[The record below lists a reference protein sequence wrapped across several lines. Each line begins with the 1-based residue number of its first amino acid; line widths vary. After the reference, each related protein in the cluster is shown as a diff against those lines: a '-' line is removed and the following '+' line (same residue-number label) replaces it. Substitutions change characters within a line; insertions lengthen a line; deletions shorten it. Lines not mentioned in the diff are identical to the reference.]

1 MQVLFC
7 LHNMLEAVDLDDA
20 LLRLG
25 VAVRLA
31 LLLEGSQDPWT
42 AAAVLKQVSSPT
54 SSFITSCTNVMAN
67 ISDHPHRGQSSC
79 MRHHV
84 PMESSTCGRAE
95 EDRLIQVLT
104 ASIVHLPARCSVG
117 ALSCTQGKHA
127 AEASRARVLGAT
139 KYARDEHVRWISAA
153 RSQPS
158 QQAQQLLQGG
168 RGLELS
174 VCSKDCLA
182 ASDHPNA
189 VVMAGCIPRW
199 SRQGCSWKG
208 CSWIGCTWQGCT
220 QCGLPPAQAP
230 EASNMYYHAEP
241 GRAAFEGP
249 PCLQELAIQRAH

>member
-168 RGLELS
+168 RGLELLCVQQGLLGS
-174 VCSKDCLA
+174 QRPPQCSGYGGLHTTLEQAGLQLEGLQLDWLHLA
-182 ASDHPNA
+182 GLHPVQLA
-189 VVMAGCIPRW
+189 T
-199 SRQGCSWKG
+199 
-208 CSWIGCTWQGCT
+208 CTGT
-220 QCGLPPAQAP
+220 
-230 EASNMYYHAEP
+230 
-241 GRAAFEGP
+241 
-249 PCLQELAIQRAH
+249 